1 MAYTTAW
8 KRLSPT
14 QLNIA
19 IQAFSLIAIFFE
31 GYDQGVMGGVNASP
45 NYVTEVDIGTADG
58 TVTNTTKQG
67 GIVSV
72 YYLGCIVG
80 CFLGGWAADRIG
92 RINGL
97 FFSAIFACIGGALQ
111 AATQSA
117 DFIIIARVVTG
128 LGTGAL
134 TGITPVF
141 ISEVSAAQHRGA
153 FLGYVFI
160 ANYLG
165 ISVAYWLD
173 FGLSFVDGGYSAVRW
188 RFLLAFQCVPA
199 LLLLVGIKMLPDSP
213 RYLASVGKT
222 QEAREVL
229 QHIRGSDDAHVR
241 QEFDEIAAMAQH
253 TKPSS
258 PIEFVKIILGMD
270 KSHGANLGRRAWL
283 CIWLQIMA
291 SWSGITAV
299 TAYSPVLLRQAGYS
313 AIKQNG
319 LAGGL
324 NTIGIIGTIISAQIV
339 DKYGRRACLMAG
351 ATGLAI
357 VNLIAASLYE
367 ASRHNTSLADQIAP
381 AAVTMLFLFNL
392 IYAATWGT
400 VAFLIPTEIFP
411 SKMRAQGN
419 GFGITGWAIGVG
431 MTVLVNPIMFG
442 SIESRTYFLFAGL
455 NFVWIWIV
463 YLLYPE
469 TSNRSLESIE
479 AMFSTPSPFYWNM
492 EKAYADNKQTLF
504 VDQVDHARWTA
515 RAEDDAASSQEKS
528 MA

>member
-1 MAYTTAW
+1 MGYTTAW
-8 KRLSPT
+8 KRLSPAK
-14 QLNIA
+14 LNAA
-19 IQAFSLIAIFFE
+19 IQTFSLIAIFFE

-45 NYVTEVDIGTADG
+45 NYVTEVNIGLPNG

-72 YYLGCIVG
+72 YYLGAIVG
-80 CFLGGWAADRIG
+80 CFIGGWAADRIG

-97 FFSAIFACIGGALQ
+97 FFAAIFAIVGGALQ
-111 AATQSA
+111 AATQGA
-117 DFIIIARVVTG
+117 DFILVARVVTG

-134 TGITPVF
+134 TGITPVLV
-141 ISEVSAAQHRGA
+141 SEVSSADHRGG

-188 RFLLAFQCVPA
+188 RFLLAFQCFPA
-199 LLLLVGIKMLPDSP
+199 LLLFAGIKMLPDSP
-213 RYLASVGKT
+213 RYLASVGRT
-222 QEAREVL
+222 AEAREVL
-229 QHIRGSDDAHVR
+229 EHVR
-241 QEFDEIAAMAQH
+241 GKFDASVEQEFDQIVAMAEE

-258 PIEFVKIILGMD
+258 PVEFIKIIFGLD
-270 KSHGANLGRRAWL
+270 KSKGAHLGRRAWL

-291 SWSGITAV
+291 SWTGITAV

-313 AIKQNG
+313 QIKQNG

-339 DKYGRRACLMAG
+339 DKYGRRRCLMWGAG
-351 ATGLAI
+351 GLSI
-357 VNLIAASLYE
+357 VNIIAASLYE
-367 ASRHNTSLADQIAP
+367 ASRHNPTLADSIAP

-392 IYAATWGT
+392 VYAATWGT

-431 MTVLVNPIMFG
+431 WTVLVNPIMFH
-442 SIESRTYFLFAGL
+442 SIESRTYFLFAAL
-455 NFVWIWIV
+455 NFIWIWIV
-463 YLLYPE
+463 YLFYPE
-469 TSNRSLESIE
+469 TANRSLESIE
-479 AMFSTPSPFYWNM
+479 AMFTSSPFYWQM
-492 EKAYADNKQTLF
+492 EKAYAENKDFFKEKATPGVGLENVKDN
-504 VDQVDHARWTA
+504 
-515 RAEDDAASSQEKS
+515 ESSFHVERS
-528 MA
+528 CV